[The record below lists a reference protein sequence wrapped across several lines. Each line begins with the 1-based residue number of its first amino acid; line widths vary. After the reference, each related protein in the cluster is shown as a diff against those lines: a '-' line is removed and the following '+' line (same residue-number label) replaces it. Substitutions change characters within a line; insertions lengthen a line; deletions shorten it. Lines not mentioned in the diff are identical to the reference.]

1 MKFSMVPQVQ
11 YELYSAYCLGM
22 NTNNL
27 DQRVEFHSPLEFG
40 YAVFENILLSSG
52 MYFL

>member
-1 MKFSMVPQVQ
+1 
-11 YELYSAYCLGM
+11 M

-52 MYFL
+52 MYFLWSYELRSELFL